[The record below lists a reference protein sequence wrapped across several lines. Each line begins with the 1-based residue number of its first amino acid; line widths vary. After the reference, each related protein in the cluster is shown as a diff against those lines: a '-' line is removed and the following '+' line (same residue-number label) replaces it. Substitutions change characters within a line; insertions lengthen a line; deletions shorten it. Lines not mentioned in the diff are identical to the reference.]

1 MRSLILY
8 SSSKKTD
15 AVYAGDRTGAVQM
28 KKLGLISGSGEL
40 PKAVAYEA
48 RRKGYTVFAIGLEPL
63 ADKNLA
69 SFTDDIKW
77 INVGKLGKIIEA
89 LKKSGITEAVMAGK
103 VPKLLLYK
111 NSIRPDMRA
120 IKLLFRLKNKSDDS
134 ILLAIAD
141 ELRKEGI
148 TLLNTTEFS
157 SGLMTP
163 EGVLT
168 NKPPSKSEWK
178 DIVFGWKIAKE
189 IGRLDIGQT
198 VVVKD
203 QAVMA
208 IEAIEGTDEAI
219 KRGGKLAGKGA
230 VVIKTSKPRQDM
242 RFDVPVVGSD
252 TLSTMIKVQARLLAV
267 ESGKSIIINKEEMI
281 KEADRAGISIVGY
294 TAT

>member
-120 IKLLFRLKNKSDDS
+120 IKLLFSLK
-134 ILLAIAD
+134 
-141 ELRKEGI
+141 
-148 TLLNTTEFS
+148 TE
-157 SGLMTP
+157 
-163 EGVLT
+163 
-168 NKPPSKSEWK
+168 
-178 DIVFGWKIAKE
+178 
-189 IGRLDIGQT
+189 
-198 VVVKD
+198 
-203 QAVMA
+203 
-208 IEAIEGTDEAI
+208 
-219 KRGGKLAGKGA
+219 
-230 VVIKTSKPRQDM
+230 
-242 RFDVPVVGSD
+242 
-252 TLSTMIKVQARLLAV
+252 
-267 ESGKSIIINKEEMI
+267 
-281 KEADRAGISIVGY
+281 
-294 TAT
+294 

>member
-1 MRSLILY
+1 
-8 SSSKKTD
+8 
-15 AVYAGDRTGAVQM
+15 
-28 KKLGLISGSGEL
+28 
-40 PKAVAYEA
+40 
-48 RRKGYTVFAIGLEPL
+48 
-63 ADKNLA
+63 
-69 SFTDDIKW
+69 
-77 INVGKLGKIIEA
+77 
-89 LKKSGITEAVMAGK
+89 
-103 VPKLLLYK
+103 
-111 NSIRPDMRA
+111 
-120 IKLLFRLKNKSDDS
+120 
-134 ILLAIAD
+134 
-141 ELRKEGI
+141 
-148 TLLNTTEFS
+148 
-157 SGLMTP
+157 MTP